1 MNVLSSRGIVSGDEV
16 ICDICSSLAG
26 MLRYSTDNINRQ
38 ARLSEEIQYLKEYF
52 YLLKSRYDY
61 KLNYIIEIEE
71 TLNNEVIP
79 KITLQQIVE
88 NSIKHGYEN
97 SASNMQIEVRGWQE
111 GDRWYISIS
120 DNGEGFSEEALGML
134 EDRLAHAKEC
144 LLDCN
149 STMIL
154 EIGGMGLI
162 NTYARLYLLYG
173 EELSLEIVN
182 SSQGARVTIG
192 SKKQ

>member
-1 MNVLSSRGIVSGDEV
+1 MLQAQVNPHFLYNVLNVLSSRGIVSGDEV

-79 KITLQQIVE
+79 KITLQQIV
-88 NSIKHGYEN
+88 
-97 SASNMQIEVRGWQE
+97 
-111 GDRWYISIS
+111 
-120 DNGEGFSEEALGML
+120 
-134 EDRLAHAKEC
+134 
-144 LLDCN
+144 
-149 STMIL
+149 
-154 EIGGMGLI
+154 
-162 NTYARLYLLYG
+162 
-173 EELSLEIVN
+173 
-182 SSQGARVTIG
+182 
-192 SKKQ
+192 